1 MSLRGRPPEGTPVAS
16 ERHVSLPALF
26 LASFKDCSITTRK
39 VDGTSSATQFSRKFM
54 HDTVESEGA
63 LSDEE
68 VEELAALIEA
78 ELEAQQQNA
87 ALVVRSRT
95 PTPPLGFQG
104 LSPRDPPPELLPP
117 DLTRRGGLYIAPSRV
132 PIESGPSAG
141 STLQQPGLFTSVA
154 IPAGG
159 FICMYTGHFFPTE
172 SFESLPD
179 ARRDALS
186 RYAVE
191 VEDHEITAAPP
202 LDGTGSVDFAIHTA
216 AAANEPSKSN
226 EANAFIEASVIEV
239 GNEGGEVRF
248 YLVICMFAC
257 RPLSAGTEI
266 LWNYGEGY
274 EPQRE
279 LAGYKAGSACSDQE
293 VDGLRRPSLHGRVA
307 AILEDG
313 SRSADALFEIEQDS
327 SGESSSD
334 DEEWVPVKRRRGR

>member
-26 LASFKDCSITTRK
+26 LASFKDCSISRRK

-87 ALVVRSRT
+87 GLVVRSRT

-159 FICMYTGHFFPTE
+159 FICMYIF
-172 SFESLPD
+172 
-179 ARRDALS
+179 
-186 RYAVE
+186 
-191 VEDHEITAAPP
+191 
-202 LDGTGSVDFAIHTA
+202 
-216 AAANEPSKSN
+216 
-226 EANAFIEASVIEV
+226 
-239 GNEGGEVRF
+239 
-248 YLVICMFAC
+248 
-257 RPLSAGTEI
+257 
-266 LWNYGEGY
+266 
-274 EPQRE
+274 
-279 LAGYKAGSACSDQE
+279 
-293 VDGLRRPSLHGRVA
+293 
-307 AILEDG
+307 
-313 SRSADALFEIEQDS
+313 
-327 SGESSSD
+327 
-334 DEEWVPVKRRRGR
+334 